1 MPVLRFYTWFVQR
14 IGRTLAR
21 LTLLPVAL
29 YFFIVRGPER
39 RESRRF
45 LDRALRRPA
54 TLLDIWKNFWTFS
67 LSTLDRVYLLA
78 DDKPRLDV
86 TSQDVEL
93 LGAVMDEGNGC
104 ILVGSH
110 LGSFEAARVI
120 SRQRPDVNLRIVMD
134 RRISPNANTL
144 LTILNPKLA
153 EQIIQPSDH
162 RGTLALLIGEAL
174 QTGDLVAVL
183 GDRIVEPERFVL
195 VNFLG
200 SKAAFP
206 VAPFMLSIATRA
218 PIMLFFGT
226 FEGGRHYHV
235 VFEPFEFDVPPRGQR
250 DGNWM
255 DDIVQAYADRLAH
268 HARRAPYNWFNFYPF
283 WQESQT

>member
-1 MPVLRFYTWFVQR
+1 MPLLRIYTWFVQR
-14 IGRTLAR
+14 IGRNLAR
-21 LTLLPVAL
+21 LTLLPVTL
-29 YFFIVRGPER
+29 YFFIVRVPER
-39 RESRRF
+39 RASREF
-45 LDRALRRPA
+45 LNRALGRSA
-54 TLLDIWKNFWTFS
+54 TLLDIWRNFWTFS
-67 LSTLDRVYLLA
+67 LSTLDRVYLLS

-86 TSQDVEL
+86 TEKDVER
-93 LGAVMDEGNGC
+93 LGEALDRGQGC

-144 LTILNPKLA
+144 LTILNPKMA
-153 EQIIQPSDH
+153 EQVIQPSEH

-174 QTGDLVAVL
+174 QSGDLVAVL

-195 VNFLG
+195 VDFLG

-206 VAPFMLSIATRA
+206 IAPFMLSIATRA
-218 PIMLFFGT
+218 PIILFFGL
-226 FEGGRHYHV
+226 FEGGQHYHV
-235 VFEPFEFDVPPRGQR
+235 VFEPFEFEVPPRGHR
-250 DGNWM
+250 TPDWI

-268 HARRAPYNWFNFYPF
+268 HARRSPYNWFNFYPF
-283 WQESQT
+283 WPEHQS